1 MGCACLLFL
10 DAISAGVVCG
20 TVMANDVDVVYA
32 VTPIKNKQ
40 TNKQT

>member
-32 VTPIKNKQ
+32 VTAIKQ
-40 TNKQT
+40 TNKREQQ